1 MMQKNILKL
10 IKDSFI
16 KIIVIIILAMSLLVI
31 LFQLL

>member
-16 KIIVIIILAMSLLVI
+16 EIIVIIILAMSLLVI